1 MINFRFHIVSLIAVF
16 LALAL
21 GIVMGA
27 TVVNRAIVDRLNSRI
42 DTVEANANRRKAESD
57 QLRSQVGQQQ
67 GYVDSTKEF
76 AVTGRLNGVTVVTI
90 ATRGVDGDAVKQ
102 TVQLAQKAGA
112 QDLGILW
119 LEEKLTLADSDA
131 LRQLGDIL
139 GKPGNDANA
148 ARNDAWAA
156 LAARLASGSAPE
168 AGGSDVLSALSDAR
182 FVQFEVVGDQAGQNF
197 SLAAFPGAGA
207 RALLVDGTDGKVAGN
222 DVVAPLT
229 NALVASRMRVVAAE
243 IFDERDGGPDRGA
256 MLATIRK
263 DDSLT
268 QNVSTVDDLD
278 LTEGR
283 VTAVLALADLNRN
296 VVGQY
301 GYGTGAK
308 RSIPAWS
315 IP

>member
-27 TVVNRAIVDRLNSRI
+27 TVVNRAIVDRLNDRI

-57 QLRSQVGQQQ
+57 ELRSEVGQLQ
-67 GYVDSTKEF
+67 GYIDSTKDF
-76 AVTGRLNGVTVVTI
+76 AVTGRLNGVVVATI
-90 ATRGVDGDAVKQ
+90 ATRGVSDDAVKQ
-102 TVQLAQKAGA
+102 TVELVQRAGA
-112 QDLGILW
+112 QDVGVLW
-119 LEEKLTLADSDA
+119 LEEKLSLADDEA
-131 LRQLGDIL
+131 LRQLGDIV
-139 GKPGNDANA
+139 GRPGENA
-148 ARNDAWAA
+148 KATRDNAWSA
-156 LAARLASGSAPE
+156 LATRLAAGGGG
-168 AGGSDVLSALSDAR
+168 AGGSDVLNALETAG
-182 FVQFEVVGDQAGQNF
+182 FVKFETVGNQAGDNF

-207 RALLVDGTDGKVAGN
+207 RVLLIDGTEGKVAGN
-222 DVVAPLT
+222 EVLNPLT
-229 NALVASRMRVVAAE
+229 NALVANRVRVVAGE
-243 IFDERDGGPDRGA
+243 VFDERDGGPDRGS
-256 MLATIRK
+256 MLSGIRK
-263 DDSLT
+263 NDDLT

-301 GYGTGAK
+301 GYGAGAS
-308 RSIPAWS
+308 RSLPAWS